1 MSDPVD
7 VLMGIQLGG
16 GTDINQAL
24 RYCQTLITKPTD
36 TIFVLITDLYEG
48 GDREE
53 MLKRA
58 AEIAG
63 AGARFVTLLAL
74 ADAGAPAF
82 DERNA
87 AALAG
92 MGIPSFACTPDRFP
106 DLIAAAIQGRDLTQ
120 WAAEQGM
127 TASRASPG
135 APTA

>member
-1 MSDPVD
+1 M
-7 VLMGIQLGG
+7 
-16 GTDINQAL
+16 
-24 RYCQTLITKPTD
+24 
-36 TIFVLITDLYEG
+36 LITDLYEG

-58 AEIAG
+58 AAIVG
-63 AGARFVTLLAL
+63 SGVRFVTLLAL
-74 ADAGAPAF
+74 ADSGAPAF

-106 DLIAAAIQGRDLTQ
+106 DLMAAAIQGRDLGQ

-127 TASRASPG
+127 TASRASKDVG
-135 APTA
+135 ET